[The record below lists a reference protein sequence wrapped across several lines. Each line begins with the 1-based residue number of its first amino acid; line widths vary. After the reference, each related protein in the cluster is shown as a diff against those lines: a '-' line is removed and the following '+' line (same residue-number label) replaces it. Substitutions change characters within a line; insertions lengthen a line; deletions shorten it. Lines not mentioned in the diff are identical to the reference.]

1 VALELRLL
9 WSRVSRPPAGVAP
22 VPGGAGPAL
31 EAQAVMAVE
40 KSAATAASAVKRA
53 VVGQGERPV
62 DGSGMA
68 GVGSSHASMAR
79 CKESSRKLT
88 SVNETLLTGRCVTDL
103 SGVCHRS
110 ASKLQGLT

>member
-1 VALELRLL
+1 
-9 WSRVSRPPAGVAP
+9 
-22 VPGGAGPAL
+22 
-31 EAQAVMAVE
+31 MAVE
-40 KSAATAASAVKRA
+40 KSAATAFRA
-53 VVGQGERPV
+53 VMRVVVGKGEPPV
-62 DGSGMA
+62 DGSAVA

-103 SGVCHRS
+103 SGVCHRP